1 MKRSRVDS
9 YGVHCTIVGSDD
21 PPSGRY
27 TSAESEMPSRIGTRW
42 SCRSRTSSSGTLRAL
57 ERLRDQ
63 RAGEVARGE
72 MAVALPLERRLDLG
86 ADRLRERATRPEAAA
101 ARRGHRARHVARQ
114 HAPLALSAHDKAQD
128 S

>member
-42 SCRSRTSSSGTLRAL
+42 SCRRRTSCSVTVRAL

-63 RAGEVARGE
+63 RAGEVAGGE
-72 MAVALPLERRLDLG
+72 VAVSVLLERRLDLG
-86 ADRLRERATRPEAAA
+86 ADRLRERAARPKAAA
-101 ARRGHRARHVARQ
+101 TRRIHRARG
-114 HAPLALSAHDKAQD
+114 
-128 S
+128 